1 MSWREVVGFAGAV
14 FKDSLKTNSEPL
26 LSAVGDYAS
35 DKVESLIV
43 GKRTIE
49 EWAEIAIQAVD
60 KVRERI
66 AAQEN
71 LKYVGGKL
79 CFQIS
84 ESNHENVII
93 SFQLYYLDENKAWK
107 KVEAS
112 SVVLASTFKP
122 EALED
127 IKANRKIEF
136 DVEG

>member
-1 MSWREVVGFAGAV
+1 MVPYYKAEG
-14 FKDSLKTNSEPL
+14 
-26 LSAVGDYAS
+26 
-35 DKVESLIV
+35 LIV
-43 GKRTIE
+43 GKRTID
-49 EWAEIAIQAVD
+49 EWAEIAIQGVD

-66 AAQEN
+66 ATEEN
-71 LKYVGGKL
+71 LRYVGGKL

-84 ESNHENVII
+84 ASNHENVII

-112 SVVLASTFKP
+112 SDVLASTFKP

-127 IKANRKIEF
+127 MKSNGKIEF